1 MGRLDGKVALVTGGA
16 RGQGAAECKL
26 FAAEGAKVV
35 IGDVLVEEG
44 EQTEAEIKA
53 QGGEATFV
61 RMDVSSAGDWDS
73 AIKLAESKYG
83 KLNVLVNNAGI
94 VRRLVIEE
102 TTEEDWDAVMAVNA
116 KGTFLGTKAAIP
128 AMKKA
133 GGGSIVNISS
143 IAAMIGIRNAAAA
156 YSSSKGAIRAFT
168 KVTTVLHAKDNIRC
182 NSIHTGPI
190 DTPMNL
196 QSTTVDPD
204 LQAQRISEIPLGRI
218 GTPDDVAYG
227 VLYLASDE
235 SAWVTGIELILDGGI
250 TAH

>member
-1 MGRLDGKVALVTGGA
+1 MGRLNGKVAIITGGA
-16 RGQGAAECKL
+16 RGQGAAECKM
-26 FAAEGAKVV
+26 FAAEGAKVI
-35 IGDVLVEEG
+35 IGDVLDVEG
-44 EQTEAEIKA
+44 MQTQSEIIS

-61 RMDVSSAGDWDS
+61 HIDVSNASDWDHI
-73 AIKLAESKYG
+73 IKQAERNYG
-83 KLNVLVNNAGI
+83 KVNVLVNNAGI

-116 KGTFLGTKAAIP
+116 KGTFLGTKAIIP
-128 AMKKA
+128 AMRRA

-143 IAAMIGIRNAAAA
+143 IAAIIGIRNAAAA

-190 DTPMNL
+190 DTPMNF
-196 QSTTVDPD
+196 QSTAVDPA
-204 LQAQRISEIPLGRI
+204 LQANRIKEIPLGRI